1 MLPKWM
7 LPHERRGQS
16 STLTITRGWMLELCC
31 WRWVLQAYVGSLLD
45 KFALIVEEASNEPH
59 ITLSK
64 MTAGLTSPGGSSG
77 GYGGSSGGYGGSSG
91 GYGGSS
97 GGYDDA

>member
-1 MLPKWM
+1 MLPVWM
-7 LPHERRGQS
+7 LPHEQRGQT
-16 STLTITRGWMLELCC
+16 STLTITRGWMLELRR

-64 MTAGLTSPGGSSG
+64 ITAGLTSPGGGGGSG
-77 GYGGSSGGYGGSSG
+77 GC
-91 GYGGSS
+91 
-97 GGYDDA
+97 DDA